1 MVEFLLVVV
10 LLPIALP
17 ILYNTLMV
25 ILGAIGIVGVTVAAK
40 QKKKAREKA
49 KEDERIAWTY
59 VDEFGVSPEDMGL
72 NPYNR
77 PSKENKDA

>member
-17 ILYNTLMV
+17 ILFNGLMV
-25 ILGAIGIVGVTVAAK
+25 ILGMIGIVGITVAEK

-49 KEDERIAWTY
+49 EEDERIAWTY
-59 VDEFGVSPEDMGL
+59 VDVFGISPEDMGL
-72 NPYNR
+72 DPNNR
-77 PSKENKDA
+77 PDKERENA